1 MLLPPFQIISRFGF
15 SRYIDHAMHLDIYI
29 MSRYMAKTMYLE
41 KPKRLIISNGGSRCQ
56 GIEHRYKGPGI
67 YSARFY
73 PIKSYTAK
81 CEVLE

>member
-1 MLLPPFQIISRFGF
+1 
-15 SRYIDHAMHLDIYI
+15 MHLDIYI

-41 KPKRLIISNGGSRCQ
+41 KPKWLIISNGGNRCQ
-56 GIEHRYKGPGI
+56 VIEHRYKGSGT

-81 CEVLE
+81 CEMLE